1 MTDQSALS
9 AQSAHEAAALLWRHW
24 QATTR
29 IDALPD
35 ACRPATRADGYA
47 IQAELARQTGQS
59 TFGWKIAATS
69 VAGQKHIAVDGPLAG
84 RLLAGRTV
92 PAGTPVHLG
101 DNLMRVAEAEFAFRM
116 RAALPPRGTP
126 YTVDEVLA
134 AVDTLHPAI
143 EIPDSRYRDFTVVGA
158 PQLIADMACA
168 CWFVLGPATT
178 APWRER
184 DLAQHA
190 LTARRNGTFVAEGR
204 GANAL
209 GRSPRRAG
217 VDRQRTDAVRRASAR
232 AATWSRRERAWCRSH
247 LRPAI
252 GSRWTSATSARR
264 VPPSLSDRHVS
275 ATLRG

>member
-1 MTDQSALS
+1 MNPFTA
-9 AQSAHEAAALLWRHW
+9 AEAAALLWRHW

-29 IDALPD
+29 IDALP
-35 ACRPATRADGYA
+35 ASCRPATRADGYA
-47 IQAELARQTGQS
+47 IQAELARQAGQA

-92 PAGTPVHLG
+92 ALGQPVPLG

-116 RAALPPRGTP
+116 RSSLPGRPTP
-126 YTVDEVLA
+126 YSVEEAVA

-168 CWFVLGPATT
+168 CWFVLGPATL

-184 DLAQHA
+184 DLAQHP
-190 LTARRNGTFVAEGR
+190 LTARRNGEFVAEGR
-204 GANAL
+204 GSNAL
-209 GRSPRRAG
+209 GDPRIALAWIANELPAYGEHLRAG
-217 VDRQRTDAVRRASAR
+217 DVVTTGTCVVPFALAPGDRAEVDFGDFGRV
-232 AATWSRRERAWCRSH
+232 EV
-247 LRPAI
+247 AI
-252 GSRWTSATSARR
+252 A
-264 VPPSLSDRHVS
+264 
-275 ATLRG
+275 

>member
-1 MTDQSALS
+1 MQHSPAMTPEAVN
-9 AQSAHEAAALLWRHW
+9 EAATILWRHW
-24 QATTR
+24 SETTR
-29 IDALPD
+29 IDALP
-35 ACRPATRADGYA
+35 APCRPANRADGYA
-47 IQAELARQTGQS
+47 IQTALARVAGQR

-84 RLLAGRTV
+84 RLLAGRIV
-92 PAGTPVHLG
+92 PVGQPVTLG

-116 RAALPPRGTP
+116 RTPLPARDRP

-168 CWFVLGPATT
+168 CWFVLGPATN

-184 DLAQHA
+184 DLAGHS
-190 LTARRNGTFVAEGR
+190 LTAKRNGEFVSEGR

-209 GRSPRRAG
+209 GDPRIALAWIANELTAHGEHLRAG
-217 VDRQRTDAVRRASAR
+217 DVVTTGTCVVPFAIAPGDRIEVDYGEIGRIGVAVA
-232 AATWSRRERAWCRSH
+232 
-247 LRPAI
+247 
-252 GSRWTSATSARR
+252 
-264 VPPSLSDRHVS
+264 
-275 ATLRG
+275 

>member
-1 MTDQSALS
+1 MNPSSA
-9 AQSAHEAAALLWRHW
+9 ADAAALLWRHW

-29 IDALPD
+29 IDALPE
-35 ACRPATRADGYA
+35 ACRPATRAEGYA
-47 IQAELARQTGQS
+47 IQAELARQAGQA

-92 PAGTPVHLG
+92 PAGTPVRLG
-101 DNLMRVAEAEFAFRM
+101 DNLMRVAEAEFAFKM
-116 RAALPPRGTP
+116 RSALPPRGTP

-168 CWFVLGPATT
+168 CWFVLGPATA

-184 DLAQHA
+184 DLAQHL
-190 LTARRNGTFVAEGR
+190 LTARRNGSFVAEGR
-204 GANAL
+204 GASAL
-209 GRSPRRAG
+209 GDPRVALAWIANELTQYGEHLRAG
-217 VDRQRTDAVRRASAR
+217 DVVTTGTCVVPFALAPGDRIEVDFGDFGKLET
-232 AATWSRRERAWCRSH
+232 
-247 LRPAI
+247 AI
-252 GSRWTSATSARR
+252 A
-264 VPPSLSDRHVS
+264 
-275 ATLRG
+275 